1 MPPSLNTKNIETLR
15 LASLTVVSLIY
26 ILKGKMSI
34 SFVFSQYHL
43 CKTLVFYFILD
54 NLHIDVQYIFRD
66 RLQISLLILFEF
78 K

>member
-34 SFVFSQYHL
+34 SFFL
-43 CKTLVFYFILD
+43 NIICAKP
-54 NLHIDVQYIFRD
+54 
-66 RLQISLLILFEF
+66 
-78 K
+78 